1 MPRVEYSTTI
11 LVAARSP
18 RPVTSTGLRTASV
31 LVLVG
36 ALAPP
41 AAIPLSTSR
50 YRSKAAP
57 LQRRGTGFRGRTT
70 AVWPS
75 DCPLARKEAWQH
87 GIE

>member
-1 MPRVEYSTTI
+1 
-11 LVAARSP
+11 VAWP
-18 RPVTSTGLRTASV
+18 
-31 LVLVG
+31 
-36 ALAPP
+36 PP

-57 LQRRGTGFRGRTT
+57 LQRGGSGSRGRHT

-75 DCPLARKEAWQH
+75 NCPLARQEAWQH